1 MNQSRKSGSRF
12 WPGVAVGVI
21 LCAVSGLLTL
31 VGISN
36 FLATDAAQSSVY
48 ATSPL
53 ATDGADRVQMYFPL
67 ENFLTWRSTGTLH
80 MNMTG
85 NTVHVHL
92 TARPFPALGLTV
104 SVDILGQPY
113 VTHGDF
119 ALRDVTGFI
128 DHIALPKSFV
138 LGAIAADGQHY
149 GVHVSEAR
157 DSLFV
162 VKSLGDYRLIGY
174 DANTRDL
181 ILSLPVQSV
190 ERAARNQQII

>member
-1 MNQSRKSGSRF
+1 MSPTRKPRSRF
-12 WPGVAVGVI
+12 WPGVGVGILFSAVG
-21 LCAVSGLLTL
+21 LLLTL
-31 VGISN
+31 IGAAN
-36 FLATDAAQSSVY
+36 FFAKDAAQSSVY
-48 ATSPL
+48 ATSPMV
-53 ATDGADRVQMYFPL
+53 TDGADRVQMYFPL
-67 ENFLTWRSTGTLH
+67 ENFLTWRSTSTLH

-85 NTVHVHL
+85 NEVHVHL
-92 TARPFPALGLTV
+92 TARPFPALGLTF
-104 SVDILGQPY
+104 SVDILGRPY

-128 DHIALPKSFV
+128 DQIALPQSFV
-138 LGAIAADGQHY
+138 LGVIAADGQHY
-149 GVHVSEAR
+149 GVHVSEAH